1 MWTGKYFLSLRHFF
15 ILMKNNIGHVIS
27 QNGFFFFFSF
37 HKSLQGYTEEMIK
50 KERQPRKP
58 RGMKKKKKLFLPKKQ
73 VGFFLKLRMYMW
85 EKR

>member
-27 QNGFFFFFSF
+27 QNGFFFFSF

-58 RGMKKKKKLFLPKKQ
+58 RGMKKKKKLFYQKNKLD
-73 VGFFLKLRMYMW
+73 FFLKLRMYMW

>member
-27 QNGFFFFFSF
+27 QNGFFFSF

-58 RGMKKKKKLFLPKKQ
+58 RGMKKKKKLFYQKNKLD
-73 VGFFLKLRMYMW
+73 FFLKL
-85 EKR
+85 